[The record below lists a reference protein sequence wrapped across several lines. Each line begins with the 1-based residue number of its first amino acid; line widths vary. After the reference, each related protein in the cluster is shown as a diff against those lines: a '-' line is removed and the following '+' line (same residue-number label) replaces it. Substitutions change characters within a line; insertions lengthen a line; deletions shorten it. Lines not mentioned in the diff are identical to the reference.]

1 MDGVILVNK
10 PKQMTSHDVV
20 NKIRKIYETKKVGHA
35 GTLDPLATGV
45 LPVLIG
51 QGTKLSKYLME
62 HDKTYKATIKLG
74 IKTSTGDIEGEIME
88 TKVVPKL
95 TAENVDKILQMC
107 KGKQMQTPPIY
118 SAIKVNGKKLYEYA
132 RTGENVK
139 IEPRKIEIYNIKL
152 DNLKQ
157 DELTYTVSCSKGT
170 YIRILSEQ
178 IAEKLQTVGT
188 MTELIRTQVD
198 QFLLSQ
204 TSCLEELE
212 KANNKQDNIIK
223 IEDIFINSKKII
235 MDKQKLQLF
244 LNGVK
249 LTRKMENGVYRIY
262 DENNKFIGLGVI
274 QDELLKRDVIVQS

>member
-20 NKIRKIYETKKVGHA
+20 SKIRKIYETKKVGHA
-35 GTLDPLATGV
+35 GTLDPIATGV

-51 QGTKLSKYLME
+51 QGTKLSKYLIE

-74 IKTSTGDIEGEIME
+74 IRTSTGDIEGEIIE

-95 TAENVDKILQMC
+95 TFENIEKILQTC
-107 KGKQMQTPPIY
+107 KGLQMQTPPIY

-132 RTGENVK
+132 RQGESVK
-139 IEPRKIEIYNIKL
+139 IEPREIEIYNIKL
-152 DNLKQ
+152 DDLKQ

-170 YIRILSEQ
+170 YIRVLCEQ

-212 KANNKQDNIIK
+212 KSNDKQENIIK
-223 IEDIFINSKKII
+223 IEDIFINNKKITL
-235 MDKQKLQLF
+235 DKQKLIF
-244 LNGVK
+244 KN
-249 LTRKMENGVYRIY
+249 
-262 DENNKFIGLGVI
+262 
-274 QDELLKRDVIVQS
+274 